1 MKRRDFI
8 EKTGC
13 GVFAVML
20 SQMGLKAFGQEHEH
34 GHDHVGERKK
44 MVKKMLMTKMG
55 KTEAEADAMLK
66 EMEEK
71 LPMVNTMCICKA
83 CPTYV
88 KEETEVGFCH
98 PFQGKSHI
106 IKDEKGC
113 NCPQC
118 PVYTKLKLK
127 NGYYCT
133 RKSEM
138 EQEMA
143 KKM

>member
-1 MKRRDFI
+1 MKRREFI

-13 GVFAVML
+13 GVLAVVL
-20 SQMGLKAFGQEHEH
+20 SQLGLKAFPHE
-34 GHDHVGERKK
+34 GHYEEQKK
-44 MVKKMLMTKMG
+44 KIKQMLIKNMG
-55 KTEAEADAMLK
+55 KSEAEAVAMLK

-71 LPMVNTMCICKA
+71 LSMVKTMCVCKT

-88 KEETEVGFCH
+88 KEEKEVAFCH
-98 PFQGKSHI
+98 PFISKSHV

-113 NCPQC
+113 FCPQC
-118 PVYTKLKLK
+118 PVYKKMKMK